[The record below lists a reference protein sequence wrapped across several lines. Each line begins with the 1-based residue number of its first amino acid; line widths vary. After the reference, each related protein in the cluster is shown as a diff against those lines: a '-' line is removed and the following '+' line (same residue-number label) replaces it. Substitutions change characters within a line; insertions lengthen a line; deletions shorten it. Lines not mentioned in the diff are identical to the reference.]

1 MTEATVLDAPSA
13 RYDAIRNVD
22 ELVRAIDTL
31 HCTPGW
37 VRREQPLFWPA
48 PRSTFLPVHWRYAQ
62 IRPALLA
69 AGRVIGTDLAERRN
83 FVLRNPV
90 PGNHF
95 ATTRTLVGAYQS
107 ILPGERARSH
117 RHSPHALRVILES
130 HGSYSVVNGRQH
142 PMESGDIVL
151 TPGHHWHGHGHEGSE
166 QAFWFDCL
174 DLPLVHLLEPMRAE
188 DHPQH
193 WEPNAVREDHSPM
206 RIEWADTQAR
216 LAALA
221 GTPADAHVGR
231 TLDVTSPLMPT
242 ITIKVHHWASGW
254 RGGAFR
260 HAANAIHVVLRGKG
274 NTTVDEA
281 SFDWSFGDVFV
292 APLGARVRHT
302 ADEEAVV
309 VSLSD
314 EGLMRFCGF
323 YSLEDVK

>member
-1 MTEATVLDAPSA
+1 MTEVAALDSPST
-13 RYDAIRNVD
+13 RYGTIQNVD
-22 ELVRAIDTL
+22 ELVRAIDEQN
-31 HCTPGW
+31 CTPGW
-37 VRREQPLFWPA
+37 VPRAQPLFWPA
-48 PRSTFLPVHWRYAQ
+48 PHSNFLPVHWRYAE

-90 PGNHF
+90 PGNDF

-117 RHSPHALRVILES
+117 RHSPHALRVIIES
-130 HGSYSVVNGRQH
+130 RGSYSVVNGRQH

-151 TPGHHWHGHGHEGSE
+151 TPGNHWHGHGHEGSE

-193 WEPNAVREDHSPM
+193 WETNIVREDRSPM
-206 RIEWADTQAR
+206 RIEWANTQAR

-221 GTPADAHVGR
+221 STPTDAHFGR

-242 ITIKVHHWASGW
+242 ITIKVHQWDHGW
-254 RGGAFR
+254 TGSAFR
-260 HAANAIHVVLRGKG
+260 HAANAIHVVLRGEG
-274 NTTVDEA
+274 TTTVDES

-292 APLGARVRHT
+292 APLGSRVCHAAT
-302 ADEEAVV
+302 TDAVV

-314 EGLMRFCGF
+314 EVLMKFCGF
-323 YSLEDVK
+323 YGLEAVK